1 MSSKINTDDE
11 HNPAQEDQNGPKVI
25 DIGVNLTSKAFGSH
39 WREVSRRAIDVGV
52 EKLIL
57 TGTSMQ
63 TSRTSLEMAQQWFE
77 EMNQQNLYC
86 TIGVHPHDAKHW
98 TDDVGSEMLDMLGHP
113 LAVAVGEC
121 GLDYNRNFSSKES
134 QRHAFQQQ
142 IKIAIKLNM
151 PMFLHE
157 REAHEDFIEILDN
170 ELAILQE
177 AEGENAS
184 LPPIV
189 VHCFTGSREEAMT
202 YISRGYCIGFTGT
215 ICKQQ
220 RGESLREMLPDLP
233 LNKLMVETD
242 APFMGFKKG
251 RRRSEPADCID
262 VARKLSDTMDMP
274 FDSVCEVTY
283 DNTVKFFNISD

>member
-142 IKIAIKLNM
+142 IKIA
-151 PMFLHE
+151 
-157 REAHEDFIEILDN
+157 REWC
-170 ELAILQE
+170 
-177 AEGENAS
+177 
-184 LPPIV
+184 V
-189 VHCFTGSREEAMT
+189 VFALCCLCF
-202 YISRGYCIGFTGT
+202 
-215 ICKQQ
+215 
-220 RGESLREMLPDLP
+220 
-233 LNKLMVETD
+233 V
-242 APFMGFKKG
+242 
-251 RRRSEPADCID
+251 
-262 VARKLSDTMDMP
+262 LS
-274 FDSVCEVTY
+274 
-283 DNTVKFFNISD
+283 